1 MAARSHLLRTL
12 LFTKLDEKFLVL
24 ILNIMP
30 QYKFSI
36 KAKLSMY
43 LLEDNFSSLYI
54 SRPHRLFKYK
64 SGVRVRHQAI
74 ADKYFLSKVIFS
86 EGDII
91 VDVGAN
97 IGEVTLAIRTLIAP
111 GIDFL
116 SISIEPDPVEISCL
130 KLNLLKNDLFFQEFI
145 SSEIKLADASFDNF
159 SGDTHLIH
167 ISEVTGVSPTEILSK
182 VQVTT
187 LDDLI
192 FDKIGSKSIKLLKI
206 EVEGMEPEV
215 LLGAKKILRR
225 TENVAIDCGPERN
238 GMDTYLACT
247 LILEENGFTL
257 SESQGI
263 NSVLF
268 RQILSV

>member
-1 MAARSHLLRTL
+1 
-12 LFTKLDEKFLVL
+12 
-24 ILNIMP
+24 MP
-30 QYKFSI
+30 QYQFSV
-36 KAKLSMY
+36 KAKLSGY
-43 LLEDNFSSLYI
+43 WLEDKFSSLYI

-64 SGVRVRHQAI
+64 SGVKVRLQVI

-97 IGEVTLAIRTLIAP
+97 IGEVTLAIRNLIAP
-111 GIDFL
+111 GIGFL

-130 KLNLLKNDLFFQEFI
+130 KLNLLKSDLIFQEFI
-145 SSEIKLADASFDNF
+145 SSSIELADMSFDND

-167 ISEVTGVSPTEILSK
+167 ISEVTGISPTEILSK
-182 VQVTT
+182 LRTTT
-187 LDDLI
+187 LDDLVL
-192 FDKIGSKSIKLLKI
+192 DKIGSKSIKLLKI

-247 LILEENGFTL
+247 LILEENGFSL
-257 SESQGI
+257 SESQGK
-263 NSVLF
+263 NSALF
-268 RQILSV
+268 RQILPV

>member
-1 MAARSHLLRTL
+1 MAARSHFLRIL
-12 LFTKLDEKFLVL
+12 LFTKLNEKFLVL

-30 QYKFSI
+30 QYQFSV
-36 KAKLSMY
+36 KEKLSNY
-43 LLEDNFSSLYI
+43 LLKYKFSSLYI

-64 SGVRVRHQAI
+64 SGVRVRLQVI

-111 GIDFL
+111 GIGFL
-116 SISIEPDPVEISCL
+116 SISIEPDPIEISCL
-130 KLNLLKNDLFFQEFI
+130 KLNLLKSDLVFQEFI
-145 SSEIKLADASFDNF
+145 SSSIKLADVSYDND

-167 ISEVTGVSPTEILSK
+167 NLEVIGISNTEIISK
-182 VQVTT
+182 VRVTT

-192 FDKIGSKSIKLLKI
+192 LDKIGLKNIKFLKI

-215 LLGAKKILRR
+215 LLGAIKTLHR

-247 LILEENGFTL
+247 LILEENGFTFI
-257 SESQGI
+257 ESQGI

-268 RQILSV
+268 RQILPV